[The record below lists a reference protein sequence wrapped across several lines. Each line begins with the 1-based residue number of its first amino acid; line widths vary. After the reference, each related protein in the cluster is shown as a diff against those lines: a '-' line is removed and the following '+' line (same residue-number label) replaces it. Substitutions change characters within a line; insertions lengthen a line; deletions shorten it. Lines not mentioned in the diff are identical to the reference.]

1 MFARIFSLG
10 IISSLFATFVSV
22 VYTSFYTN
30 VIVDF
35 SEVASVI
42 KILAY
47 NVMIGTFASILFFG
61 ISKIITNKSIA
72 TFLFNLLLSGV
83 SIALVF
89 YVLKSNDPTFKN
101 EDAELMKDFFKGFLM
116 PMLFFPAL
124 SWFTFKP
131 LIIK

>member
-116 PMLFFPAL
+116 PMLFL
-124 SWFTFKP
+124 S
-131 LIIK
+131 LIHI

>member
-1 MFARIFSLG
+1 MFARVFSLG
-10 IISSLFATFVSV
+10 IISSLFATLVST

-35 SEVASVI
+35 TEVAGVFN
-42 KILAY
+42 ILAY

-61 ISKIITNKSIA
+61 IGRIITNKAVA

-124 SWFTFKP
+124 SWFTLKP
-131 LIIK
+131 LIIR

>member
-1 MFARIFSLG
+1 
-10 IISSLFATFVSV
+10 
-22 VYTSFYTN
+22 
-30 VIVDF
+30 
-35 SEVASVI
+35 
-42 KILAY
+42 
-47 NVMIGTFASILFFG
+47 MIGTFASILFFG

>member
-10 IISSLFATFVSV
+10 IISSLFATVVSV

-35 SEVASVI
+35 SEVASVV

>member
-10 IISSLFATFVSV
+10 IISSLFATAVSV

-35 SEVASVI
+35 SEVASVV

-61 ISKIITNKSIA
+61 ISKIITNKYIA